1 MDFGIK
7 VGTPEKQRGACAVV
21 GIFESR
27 KLTES
32 AKILDKVTQG
42 YIKNILA
49 LGDMEGK
56 ANTSLLLHNV
66 PDTLFKRV
74 LLNGLGKEQEF
85 KEKTFSSSRS
95 DNSRGRKRQALRH

>member
-7 VGTPEKQRGACAVV
+7 VGTPEKQRGACVVV

-74 LLNGLGKEQEF
+74 LLIGLGKEQEL
-85 KEKTFSSSRS
+85 KEKTFLAAINTTLS
-95 DNSRGRKRQALRH
+95 ALQKTA